1 MKFLLI
7 VGSIIYFI
15 ICYIFFLK
23 KWYEFIAI
31 NKVYIPDYI
40 SSEELF
46 VNDTPLRILKRRR
59 NTIIILIILIISLTA
74 LFFSRITFYLT
85 LGSIVLSL
93 LTSIFTFNARI
104 YDFGIFSKFSNYLV
118 KNQENS
124 WEDHLEKNFST
135 RGTTTKFSDIISK

>member
-7 VGSIIYFI
+7 AGSIIYFI

-40 SSEELF
+40 SSEKLF
-46 VNDTPLRILKRRR
+46 INDTPLRVFKKRR
-59 NTIIILIILIISLTA
+59 NTIIILVILIISLTA

-85 LGSIVLSL
+85 FGSIILSL
-93 LTSIFTFNARI
+93 LTTIFTFNAKI
-104 YDFGIFSKFSNYLV
+104 YDFEIFSMFSNYLV
-118 KNQENS
+118 KN
-124 WEDHLEKNFST
+124 
-135 RGTTTKFSDIISK
+135 